1 MNVDT
6 NLLNLFIHGASERM
20 DGFHRAIK
28 LVRLHQIQ
36 ILLLPSDSPIH
47 AVYLWNT
54 VSFI

>member
-1 MNVDT
+1 
-6 NLLNLFIHGASERM
+6 M

-28 LVRLHQIQ
+28 LARLQKIQ

-54 VSFI
+54 VSSI